1 MYSFNHLITNHIIT
15 VYQNYIIFQIVIL
28 TKTSK
33 ILQYCYQDNVCLLW
47 ANLLLY
53 ILKKICC
60 QLPEDGEM
68 IAPKH
73 VGAVHKIVRVDK

>member
-15 VYQNYIIFQIVIL
+15 VYQHYIIFQIVIL
-28 TKTSK
+28 TKTCK

-47 ANLLLY
+47 ANLLQC
-53 ILKKICC
+53 ILKKIWC

-73 VGAVHKIVRVDK
+73 VGALHKIVRVD